1 MTLICLITNEAF
13 HSVADYFITLQILT
27 MVKGTRFS
35 SFSSIKERWIAKKK
49 SSIFLLQLLSHTTYS
64 WNIKWKKCAGISVL
78 WVLNEIF
85 QKNIL
90 KIWKKSWEP
99 FRSYLLNSTANPA
112 HFYPNWAGLVVL
124 FSRQLLNGSH
134 DFFCFN
140 ILILFFFFK
149 YKISRHFSP

>member
-1 MTLICLITNEAF
+1 
-13 HSVADYFITLQILT
+13 
-27 MVKGTRFS
+27 MVNDS
-35 SFSSIKERWIAKKK
+35 NLSNNQWSFSQRSRLLHNSSNFNNGQGHTFLFIQLNQRKMNCKKK
-49 SSIFLLQLLSHTTYS
+49 SRIFLLQLLSHTTYS

-112 HFYPNWAGLVVL
+112 NFHPNWTGLAVL
-124 FSRQLLNGSH
+124 ISRQLPNNSQGFL
-134 DFFCFN
+134 
-140 ILILFFFFK
+140 L
-149 YKISRHFSP
+149 